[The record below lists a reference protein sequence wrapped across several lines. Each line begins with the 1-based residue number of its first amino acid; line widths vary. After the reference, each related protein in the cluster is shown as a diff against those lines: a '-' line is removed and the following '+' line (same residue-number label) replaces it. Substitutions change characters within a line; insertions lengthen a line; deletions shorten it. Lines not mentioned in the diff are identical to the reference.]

1 MQCRQ
6 QPTLISFLSNN
17 SNESHLLLAILLSA
31 ISAASS
37 AESILCTHQYLSTL
51 ILGLFQDKQTC
62 HRKGFERADE
72 EIRTLD
78 ILLGKEMLYH

>member
-1 MQCRQ
+1 
-6 QPTLISFLSNN
+6 
-17 SNESHLLLAILLSA
+17 LLLAILLSA

-37 AESILCTHQYLSTL
+37 AESILCTHQYLSIL

-62 HRKGFERADE
+62 HRKSFERADE

-78 ILLGKEMLYH
+78 ILL